1 MVTQPMELIMR
12 SSYSLK
18 ILSSP
23 ENQRLRFTPDQRPDS
38 IVISRL
44 SFPASFLE
52 S

>member
-1 MVTQPMELIMR
+1 MVTQPMELVTR

-18 ILSSP
+18 VLSSP
-23 ENQRLRFTPDQRPDS
+23 ENKRLRFTSYQRPDS